1 MTDPVRAMHTSAPRG
16 RATPGASDPAGER
29 PRRRAT
35 GTAAQIYLGLWNR
48 GTEIT
53 SAGRT
58 DVLDRWHRVQRVRW
72 S

>member
-1 MTDPVRAMHTSAPRG
+1 MTDAVRAVHTSAPQ
-16 RATPGASDPAGER
+16 ASHPTGKPPHR
-29 PRRRAT
+29 QAT

-58 DVLDRWHRVQRVRW
+58 DALDRWHRVQRVRW